1 MKKLN
6 RSRFG
11 KIAGICKGI
20 GEYFNIDETIIRL
33 IFLVLIFTPFPI
45 IILYII
51 SWMVVPKSKLY

>member
-1 MKKLN
+1 MKKLY

-20 GEYFNIDETIIRL
+20 SEYFNIDEIIIRL

-45 IILYII
+45 IILYVI
-51 SWMVVPKSKLY
+51 SWMVIPKNKLY

>member
-11 KIAGICKGI
+11 KIGICKGI

-51 SWMVVPKSKLY
+51 SWMVVPKAELY